1 VNRFVLGLLILCAPV
16 WAQESNK
23 EKLTAHSEEF
33 RREVI
38 QVTDNVWVAVGFGL
52 ANSILIEGTDGVIIV
67 DTMESPRAAKMIK
80 AEFDKITTKPVKAL
94 VYTHNHYD
102 HVNGSKSFAGDAQPD
117 VYAHSTLHNNVLT
130 RRNIVGPS
138 IARRSSRQFG
148 IPLPDAQRLN
158 AGIGP
163 KLVMGGLG
171 ATEYMEPTHTFDE
184 SMEVEVA
191 GVKMK
196 LVLAPGETDDQLY
209 VWLPDQKILLPG
221 DNIYKAFPNLYAVRG
236 TPYRDVR
243 KWANSLD
250 LMLNEGPE
258 ILVPSHSRPVIGK
271 ERCAELLA
279 NYRDAIQYVY
289 DETIKGMNA
298 GKSPDNLAL
307 SIKLPEKLAAE
318 PYVTEFYGT
327 IPWSVKSIFVGH
339 LGWFDGNATNLFPM
353 VPVKRAK
360 AMADLAGGVEA
371 LYIKV
376 EKAIE
381 DEKYIWACELS
392 DQLLA
397 LNHRVKDVKGLKAEA
412 LIALA
417 DLQISANARNYY
429 LTSAVQLGAKLTAP

>member
-1 VNRFVLGLLILCAPV
+1 VIRILLSLVILTAPAL
-16 WAQESNK
+16 AQQSNK

-33 RREVI
+33 HREVI
-38 QVTDNVWVAVGFGL
+38 QVTDNVWVAVGYAL
-52 ANSILIEGTDGVIIV
+52 ANTILIEGTDGVIIV
-67 DTMESPRAAKMIK
+67 DTTESPRAAKSIK
-80 AEFDKITTKPVKAL
+80 AEFDKITTKPVKA
-94 VYTHNHYD
+94 VIYTHNHYD
-102 HVNGSKSFAGDAQPD
+102 HVNGTQTFVGDATPN
-117 VYAHSTLHNNVLT
+117 VYAHSTLHNNVMT

-148 IPLPDAQRLN
+148 IPLPDAQRPN

-171 ATEYMEPTHTFDE
+171 VSEYMEPTHTFEE
-184 SMEVEVA
+184 SMEIEEA
-191 GVKMK
+191 GIKMK

-209 VWLPDQKILLPG
+209 VWLPDQKMLLPG

-250 LMLNEGPE
+250 LMVKEGPE
-258 ILVPSHSRPVIGK
+258 ILVPSHTRPIIGK
-271 ERCAELLA
+271 ERCTELLS

-298 GKSPDNLAL
+298 GVSPDELAL
-307 SIKLPEKLAAE
+307 SIHLPDKLAKE
-318 PYVTEFYGT
+318 PFLDEFYGT

-353 VPVKRAK
+353 VPVERAQ

-371 LYIKV
+371 LYIQV
-376 EKAIE
+376 ENAIA
-381 DEKYIWACELS
+381 DGKYIWACELS

-397 LNHRVKDVKGLKAEA
+397 LNHREKEVKGLKAKA

-417 DLQISANARNYY
+417 DQQISANARNYY